1 MTHTNTKTL
10 TKTADFIIKHNKGC
24 YDRLGYGLKIVL
36 KRQTLKQEIMEPSK
50 KNKPATIVIIGI
62 AAIVIAI
69 ISYFIFLTFFPDLFQ
84 DLPTGEQQPI
94 KE

>member
-1 MTHTNTKTL
+1 
-10 TKTADFIIKHNKGC
+10 
-24 YDRLGYGLKIVL
+24 
-36 KRQTLKQEIMEPSK
+36 MEPSK

-62 AAIVIAI
+62 VAIVIAI